1 MSVASFHLDGGQ
13 ERVFSIEVS
22 FSSFLNFFLAVFLV
36 AICFAGCARSG
47 YLRFGFALDLGLV
60 NFFYPACACASSSA
74 DCLRFLLWFGFF
86 PCLAHLLQFSY
97 WAIHLFG
104 G

>member
-1 MSVASFHLDGGQ
+1 M
-13 ERVFSIEVS
+13 
-22 FSSFLNFFLAVFLV
+22 

-47 YLRFGFALDLGLV
+47 YLRFGFALDLRSV
-60 NFFYPACACASSSA
+60 NFFYPACACASSSAA

-97 WAIHLFG
+97 WAFHLFG

>member
-1 MSVASFHLDGGQ
+1 M
-13 ERVFSIEVS
+13 
-22 FSSFLNFFLAVFLV
+22 

-60 NFFYPACACASSSA
+60 DFFNLLARVRGLVI
-74 DCLRFLLWFGFF
+74 CLRFFLWFGFF